1 MFGYVRP
8 LVPELKVKEFE
19 RFRACYCG
27 LCHELGREYG
37 AAGRSILNYDFVF
50 LSMLL
55 WGGRDS
61 CDYCHRRCLP
71 GLFRKKCVCASAP
84 ALTVAAGYSV
94 ILAYW
99 KAVDNRDD
107 SRGAKKLLS
116 RAVCLLLKRPYKKAA
131 GLYPAFDKSVRERL
145 DGLHALETANCP
157 SLDRAADQFALL
169 LSSASGAAGED
180 SRRVL
185 EQLLY
190 HVGRIVYIADAYADL
205 REDLKDGRYNP
216 VAARYGLTAASP
228 DDGTRESVR
237 ETLLSSVDLAAA
249 ALALLPKSYWTPVTE
264 NIVLLGLPDMID
276 HVLAGTYVTAGKR
289 LPKRPQ
295 LGQNGE

>member
-8 LVPELKVKEFE
+8 LAPELKVKEFE

-27 LCHELGREYG
+27 LCHELGKEYG

-55 WGGRDS
+55 WGNRES
-61 CDYCHRRCLP
+61 CDYCRRRCLP
-71 GLFRKKCVCASAP
+71 GLFRKKCVCSSAP
-84 ALTVAAGYSV
+84 ALTTAAGYSV

-107 SRGAKKLLS
+107 SRGGKRLLA
-116 RAVCLLLKRPYKKAA
+116 RAVCRFLQRSYKKASA
-131 GLYPAFDKSVRERL
+131 LYPAFDRSVRERL
-145 DGLHALETANCP
+145 EALGALETEKCS

-169 LSSASGAAGED
+169 LSSASEAAGED
-180 SRRVL
+180 ARRVL

-205 REDLKDGRYNP
+205 EEDLKAGRYNP
-216 VAARYGLTAASP
+216 VAVRYGLTSPEP
-228 DDGTRESVR
+228 DDRIKAGVR

-276 HVLAGTYVTAGKR
+276 RVLAGTYVTAGKR

>member
-8 LVPELKVKEFE
+8 LAPELKVKEFE

-55 WGGRDS
+55 WGDRES
-61 CDYCHRRCLP
+61 CDYCQRRCLP

-107 SRGAKKLLS
+107 SRGGRRLLAA
-116 RAVCLLLKRPYKKAA
+116 AVRLFLKRPYRKAA
-131 GLYPAFDKSVRERL
+131 ARYPAFDRSVRERL
-145 DGLHALETANCP
+145 DGLHRLEAQACP
-157 SLDRAADQFALL
+157 SLDRAANQFALL
-169 LSSASGAAGED
+169 LASAAGAAGEET
-180 SRRVL
+180 RRAL

-205 REDLKDGRYNP
+205 EEDRKAGRYNP
-216 VAARYGLTAASP
+216 VAVRYGLTSAKA
-228 DDGTRESVR
+228 DEQTKASVR

-249 ALALLPKSYWTPVTE
+249 ALALLPESCWTPVTE
-264 NIVLLGLPDMID
+264 NTVLLGLPDMID
-276 HVLAGTYVTAGKR
+276 RVLNGTYVTAGKR
-289 LPKRPQ
+289 LPKRPK